1 MADQRMGIFG
11 FVGYRCCFVRNEFMC
26 QAELC
31 DNEINGW
38 IIEKQVADNEQ
49 DQVVNAVQL
58 PDVNLFMIKDNASF
72 FSLRVKWFRIENCP
86 EDAEC
91 RP

>member
-1 MADQRMGIFG
+1 MG
-11 FVGYRCCFVRNEFMC
+11 
-26 QAELC
+26 QAEFC
-31 DNEINGW
+31 DNGINDR
-38 IIEKQVADNEQ
+38 IIEKQDADDEQ